1 MKPIRL
7 KIKTK
12 SENYPVFIGSDII
25 KNLDKFLN
33 QNSIKYNKCLLV
45 IDKNIPNKM
54 ILKLTGSLPI

>member
-33 QNSIKYNKCLLV
+33 QNSIKYNKCLL
-45 IDKNIPNKM
+45 
-54 ILKLTGSLPI
+54 